1 MTKILQNPAGPRKR
15 ASSTSEQPSRVAV
28 RSQRSRLVGWLV
40 VDRRDEVVEDK
51 DGGGGDSC
59 DVGAVLSEL
68 GISYQWLEAKSIKVA
83 QQAN

>member
-1 MTKILQNPAGPRKR
+1 MTKIFCRTLLDR
-15 ASSTSEQPSRVAV
+15 ASEQVQLRSSRHELPCGLRGA
-28 RSQRSRLVGWLV
+28 GWLV
-40 VDRRDEVVEDK
+40 YRRDEVVEDK

-59 DVGAVLSEL
+59 DDGAVLLEV